1 MSAVSILSYL
11 RYLHDVNRKLLQRGG
26 LENVLYRKPV
36 SQHHYYHQ
44 LDQPD
49 PNRPRHW
56 LGSLKHIENAQ
67 ARGVSLRPLV
77 GFGLVVGQI
86 NTDKGLKRLAAPL
99 VFCSARLVEDDERP
113 NSVQMEIL
121 WESVTLNYDLLTLF
135 LGQMQDDDPDE
146 DGNRLPQSG
155 VDPNTLA
162 RFSDVEKDLERWAN
176 DANPDARFNLAA
188 QSEVMKYIH
197 DTVLEFRSV
206 SISTTPYD
214 PRLLDALVQKRPPVF
229 FAHRFFFVAPAA
241 GELTTMTAL
250 AALIRQTERR
260 TRNAV

>member
-1 MSAVSILSYL
+1 
-11 RYLHDVNRKLLQRGG
+11 
-26 LENVLYRKPV
+26 
-36 SQHHYYHQ
+36 
-44 LDQPD
+44 
-49 PNRPRHW
+49 
-56 LGSLKHIENAQ
+56 
-67 ARGVSLRPLV
+67 
-77 GFGLVVGQI
+77 
-86 NTDKGLKRLAAPL
+86 
-99 VFCSARLVEDDERP
+99 
-113 NSVQMEIL
+113 
-121 WESVTLNYDLLTLF
+121 
-135 LGQMQDDDPDE
+135 
-146 DGNRLPQSG
+146 LPQSG